1 MKRSINPSMLFPL
14 ALIVSI
20 AACSKPAAPPDAAT
34 AVPPKTAESP
44 VAAMPSEPAA
54 AVSAE
59 VTVPMTL
66 IDAKGTG
73 ADAGT
78 IKVSEGASGLVF
90 QADLKGLPPGPHG
103 FHVHQNGSCGPGDKD
118 GKPAAGIAAG
128 EHYDPTMQ
136 GKHAGPDGMGHA
148 GDLPRVTV
156 GSEGTVSTSF
166 SDARLKLADLRGRS
180 LMIHAEAD
188 DYAMAPGGA
197 RIACGVVP

>member
-1 MKRSINPSMLFPL
+1 MKPSIKLSMLFPL
-14 ALIVSI
+14 ALIAGI
-20 AACSKPAAPPDAAT
+20 AACGKPTPPPEAAPVA
-34 AVPPKTAESP
+34 PPKSAEAAPTTMPTETA
-44 VAAMPSEPAA
+44 AAMP
-54 AVSAE
+54 AE

-73 ADAGT
+73 ADVGT
-78 IKVSEGASGLVF
+78 IKVSEGASGLMF
-90 QADLKGLPPGPHG
+90 KADLKGLPPGPHG
-103 FHVHQNGSCGPGDKD
+103 LHVHQNGSCGPGDKD

-128 EHYDPTMQ
+128 EHFDPTMQ

-156 GSEGTVSTSF
+156 AADGTASTSF
-166 SDARLKLADLRGRS
+166 TDARLKLADVKGRS